1 MAGLEAKE
9 GAALLP
15 VSVELRELGTT
26 TTCAGPRL
34 VALGPTS
41 QKSIAKAFVETRRKI
56 CRAEAMSVAPHWEVL
71 NDFVASS
78 KAKERVAVILTS
90 AEVDAQGAAPARAG
104 P

>member
-9 GAALLP
+9 GAALIP

-26 TTCAGPRL
+26 ATCAGPRL

-90 AEVDAQGAAPARAG
+90 AEVDAQGAAPASAV